1 MSIALPLRVTPDGK
15 LVEQDSF
22 EAVLGLIK
30 VMAGTTSTTWPHV
43 RWFGLYEAFSEAAT
57 REKQD
62 HEGLKDSLNT
72 ALREVGVTAYVVQAV
87 TTDVIDG
94 TGRRG
99 FRMTITDESGQAR
112 FGQVAAL

>member
-1 MSIALPLRVTPDGK
+1 MATGFPLRVMPDGK
-15 LVEQDSF
+15 LVQQDSF
-22 EAVLGLIK
+22 DAVLGLIK
-30 VMAGTTSTTWPHV
+30 VMAGTTATTWPHA

-72 ALREVGVTAYVVQAV
+72 ALRELGVDRFAVQAV

-99 FRMTITDESGQAR
+99 FRLTITDESGQAR
-112 FGQVAAL
+112 FGQMAAL